1 MLAVAVNTVVDGA
14 LVVLLEY
21 LNMEDI
27 LANEYLVGYLGDFKL
42 TILIED
48 DDVIEVGAV
57 AYEFIF
63 LQPCTNES
71 FLTVD
76 VEFLVSLYHLSH
88 LNGIEVSD
96 FCFARMV
103 LSILALEIFK
113 PVDGNIGHVS
123 QVILNLSKFSLNLH
137 QQFVCLILII
147 FKDSLHLDFQEFENV
162 LAGNFPMEG
171 ILYHTLTVYFGSKEF
186 VLEWLEFRIDEGNNF
201 ILTLTL
207 LKLSLLV
214 DTFFDENPFERR
226 EEELLLQFTLSDHQ
240 FLAQQSHCAV
250 YAVAQHIADGEENRL
265 VVFDDAAVGRDV
277 DFAIAESVECI
288 HRFI

>member
-14 LVVLLEY
+14 LIVLLEY
-21 LNMEDI
+21 LYMEDI
-27 LANEYLVGYLGDFKL
+27 LADEYLVCYLGDFKL

-57 AYEFIF
+57 AYEFIL

-76 VEFLVSLYHLSH
+76 VEFLVSLYHLCN

-96 FCFARMV
+96 FSFARM
-103 LSILALEIFK
+103 ILAVFSLEIFK
-113 PVDGNIGHVS
+113 PVDGNISHVS
-123 QVILNLSKFSLNLH
+123 QVVLNLSKFSLNLH

-171 ILYHTLTVYFGSKEF
+171 IFYHTLTVYFGSKEF
-186 VLEWLEFRIDEGNNF
+186 VLEWFEF
-201 ILTLTL
+201 
-207 LKLSLLV
+207 
-214 DTFFDENPFERR
+214 
-226 EEELLLQFTLSDHQ
+226 
-240 FLAQQSHCAV
+240 
-250 YAVAQHIADGEENRL
+250 
-265 VVFDDAAVGRDV
+265 
-277 DFAIAESVECI
+277 
-288 HRFI
+288 